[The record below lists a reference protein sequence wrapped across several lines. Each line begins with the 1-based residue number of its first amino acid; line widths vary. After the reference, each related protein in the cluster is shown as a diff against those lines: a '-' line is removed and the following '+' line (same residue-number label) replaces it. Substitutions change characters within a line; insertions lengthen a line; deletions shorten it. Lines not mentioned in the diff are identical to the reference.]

1 MITIIFCAFDW
12 QENLWGM
19 NFHGHGSLVG
29 TIVVGF
35 AKYSSYCKLIFVD
48 KRHTMKSRKHLHFK
62 KLLASTSYNALN
74 YNYCNKA

>member
-48 KRHTMKSRKHLHFK
+48 KRHTYYEIPKTFTLQKIIS
-62 KLLASTSYNALN
+62 LN
-74 YNYCNKA
+74 